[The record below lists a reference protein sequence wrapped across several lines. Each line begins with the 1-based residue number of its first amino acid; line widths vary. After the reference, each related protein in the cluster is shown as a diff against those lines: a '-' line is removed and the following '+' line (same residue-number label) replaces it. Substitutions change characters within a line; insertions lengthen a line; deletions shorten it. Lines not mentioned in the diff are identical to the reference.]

1 MNHNSRPRL
10 LLKRLHKVMAGAD
23 EGQGRLDRVVHEIA
37 SNMVAD
43 VCSLYL
49 LELFAAEG
57 LHQKAVHNTRLKIG
71 EGVIGLIAREKV
83 PFNLAEASKHPK
95 FRYFPETGEERFQ
108 SLMGVPIIRR
118 GASVGVLAIQTKDTR
133 HYAEEEVE
141 ALQTVA
147 MVMAELLGQG
157 ELIDQSQI
165 GKSVVEFQEN
175 VTIQAHIF
183 AEGLATGEAV
193 FHEPKVE
200 VVRISADNIE
210 DELERLDDALMVM
223 RTQLEKLV
231 VATDLEHELETR
243 EILETYKMFAYDR
256 GWQEKIRGAIEA
268 GLTAEAAVERV
279 QRDLQT
285 RMSRAHD
292 PYLRERL
299 GDLENLSARL
309 VRVLMGYYGEAEHHK
324 LVTPSI
330 IVAKTM
336 GPAELLEYDRTHL
349 SGIVL
354 EDGSPT
360 SHIAIVAKAL
370 KVPLLGQA
378 HGLLAETQEHDTLVV
393 DAVSGRV
400 IIRPAGDIASTY
412 EASLR
417 ERTALARKYAAQV
430 NLPSVSRDNVE
441 IELML
446 NAGLLIDLDN
456 LATTGAS
463 GIGLFRTEFQFMV
476 SSTMP
481 RMQAQTELYSRALD
495 AVEGRRLVFRTLDI
509 GGDKRVSFLPLVE
522 EENPAMGWRG
532 VRMGLDRPG
541 LLRYQL
547 RALVASA
554 AGRDLNIMFPMVANA
569 DEFLAAR
576 EILRAELAYVER
588 MGREPPKRIAVG
600 CMVEI
605 PSLVWDLDRLLQH
618 ADFVSIGTNDLIQ
631 FFFASERGNAKISER
646 YDALSSQFLRFLS
659 LIVNKCEAHNV
670 PVTMCGETG
679 GKSLEALA
687 FIALGINSFSLSA
700 PSISPVKMMV
710 RSLDVA
716 PARAAMKDWLGSG
729 TANLRAQVK
738 TFAEEHKVFLS

>member
-1 MNHNSRPRL
+1 L

-49 LELFAAEG
+49 LDKEGQLELFAAEG

-679 GKSLEALA
+679 GKALEALA